1 MIMDKKLL
9 ALSIAV
15 LALNFIC
22 ASSANAQRKELA
34 VDEAKAAIAKLG
46 TGPKAMVR
54 VTLKD
59 KKRVQGWLSSAG
71 EDHFTVTN
79 EKSGTLTDINYS
91 EMTEV
96 KSLRPSKSLIAVSA
110 VAVVGTAVLIFLFAG
125 AKH

>member
-1 MIMDKKLL
+1 MYKKLL
-9 ALSIAV
+9 AISIIA
-15 LALNFIC
+15 LILNFFC
-22 ASSANAQRKELA
+22 VSSATAQSKELT
-34 VDEAKAAIAKLG
+34 VDEAKAAVAKLG

-96 KSLRPSKSLIAVSA
+96 KSLKPSKSLIAVGA